1 MTMVGPFM
9 NRPVFTT
16 SPETLAHEAMVIMLE
31 NKVGALLIKENE
43 EFVGI
48 FTKADWMRKV
58 VRGDGDINSEK
69 VCSVMAKTII
79 TIEKDESLAKA
90 NLLMENHGIR
100 HIAVTENGKIIG
112 MLSVKDLEKYYH
124 QLHDQE

>member
-1 MTMVGPFM
+1 MVGPFM

>member
-1 MTMVGPFM
+1 MTMIGPFM
-9 NRPVFTT
+9 STPVFTT

-31 NKVGALLIKENE
+31 NKVGTLLIKDNE

-58 VRGDGDINSEK
+58 VRGDGDVNSEK
-69 VCSVMAKTII
+69 VCSVMTKNIVTAERSET
-79 TIEKDESLAKA
+79 LAKA
-90 NLLMENHGIR
+90 SLLMEEHRIR

-112 MLSVKDLEKYYH
+112 ILSAKDLEKYYH
-124 QLHDQE
+124 QLHDRE